1 MTQTTYDKD
10 TMKRWLLLLLLL
22 LLPLGQDEVKSI
34 KYRWCGRV
42 PDISSQR
49 ETETETEIE

>member
-10 TMKRWLLLLLLL
+10 TMKRWLLLLLL